1 MDHQHA
7 SSSSV
12 PVAPVAAGARGAA
25 EAAGEPDRLAEA
37 TVLVRRTRLRLE
49 ELADRLARIR
59 ERVRSGAPEGRHP
72 AVADGGQRD
81 AGGGSGAGGGSSQ
94 PTG

>member
-1 MDHQHA
+1 MDHQA
-7 SSSSV
+7 SSF
-12 PVAPVAAGARGAA
+12 PAPGAPGARGAA

-59 ERVRSGAPEGRHP
+59 ERVRSAAPEGHHP
-72 AVADGGQRD
+72 AVADAGSGHTGED
-81 AGGGSGAGGGSSQ
+81 EGAGPGGGPSHPRG
-94 PTG
+94 

>member
-7 SSSSV
+7 SSFSV
-12 PVAPVAAGARGAA
+12 PGAAGARGAA

-49 ELADRLARIR
+49 ELAERLARIR
-59 ERVRSGAPEGRHP
+59 ERVRSAAPEGGRP
-72 AVADGGQRD
+72 AVADAGPD
-81 AGGGSGAGGGSSQ
+81 AAGGGSSR